1 LLIDDSFPITSDL
14 GLIQANVDSVATT
27 IASWSIELGIRR
39 TRHCAFSLADAFKK
53 LEPLSAE
60 MRRMAIVPTKA
71 GWSAVFQSGI
81 SGSDPS
87 SLMPVLSG
95 RLRADAMRVCA
106 TPPSAKYVATIW
118 ENYVGSLQGHS
129 GVAPHGRTICAAND
143 GGRWKFFSSGEPFDF
158 ENGESYAKTRVRD
171 RFTKEM
177 LASYL
182 AHRSLYPFDDSFY
195 DVSLDRPA
203 IIFERVSRWNVH
215 PPEFSLTDV
224 LEGHPWR

>member
-1 LLIDDSFPITSDL
+1 MLIADAFPITSDL
-14 GLIQANVDSVATT
+14 GLIQANVDSVATA
-27 IASWSIELGIRR
+27 IASWGAELGIQR
-39 TRHCAFSLADAFKK
+39 TSHCAFTLADVLKK

-60 MRRMAIVPTKA
+60 MRRLAIVPTKA

-106 TPPSAKYVATIW
+106 TSTNAKYAATIW
-118 ENYVGSLQGHS
+118 ENYVGSLPGHG

-143 GGRWKFFSSGEPFDF
+143 GGRWKFFSSGELFDF
-158 ENGESYAKTRVRD
+158 EDEGSYAKARVRD
-171 RFTKEM
+171 RFTKEI
-177 LASYL
+177 LARYL
-182 AHRSLYPFDDSFY
+182 AHRSLHPFEDSFY
-195 DVSLDRPA
+195 NVSVDRPA
-203 IIFERVSRWNVH
+203 IIMERVSRWSVS

-224 LEGHPWR
+224 VDGRPWR